1 MTTPHNPDDDDAP
14 APPLTPE
21 QKQVAD
27 LLFMYAY
34 GHLPVP
40 YPYSSDE
47 NGEPRLKYG
56 IFIRPD
62 SIHPDYKRVMDERAS
77 NAMASRASTQDSG
90 NEVRSLGLEADTA
103 DPAQRYLSHEHCAR
117 LLQQWVYDELRHRG
131 NIPSFDAKTIQEGVY
146 ESYLLRQA
154 LAHDFTISLDH
165 IKPTAIAG
173 AMFHYYWFWVALRR
187 KHFTPLIEI
196 RTPHRRAEYLQALL
210 ALAATREDWTE
221 KVLD

>member
-1 MTTPHNPDDDDAP
+1 
-14 APPLTPE
+14 
-21 QKQVAD
+21 
-27 LLFMYAY
+27 MYAY
-34 GHLPVP
+34 GHVPVP

-47 NGEPRLKYG
+47 NGEPRLTYG

-62 SIHPDYKRVMDERAS
+62 SIHPDHKRVMEERAS
-77 NAMASRASTQDSG
+77 KAMGSLTSANAPVNQGTSTD
-90 NEVRSLGLEADTA
+90 VVKDIV
-103 DPAQRYLSHEHCAR
+103 DPAKRYLSHEHCAK
-117 LLQQWVYDELRHRG
+117 LLQQWVYDELRPRSD
-131 NIPSFDAKTIQEGVY
+131 IPSFDSKTIQEGVY

-196 RTPHRRAEYLQALL
+196 QTPHSRAQYLQALL